1 MFYHAAMKTRTA
13 ALLLSVAA
21 VAAPVS
27 AQVTPWYIG
36 IAAGESRTSDKLVA
50 NRESTIT
57 NAVSLE
63 TDSDSRD
70 LAFKATVG
78 YRFFP
83 WLSVEADY
91 TDLGKHRL
99 VTDALGGNP
108 VLPARLTLEREVSGF
123 GVDAVFM
130 APVAVQWKV
139 FGRVG
144 AFHAKLDASQGLDG
158 NVVFTGGDATE
169 RTRSASQSE
178 TVLRWGLG
186 SQFEL
191 TDCWWLRLEWTRHE
205 EIGKGFRVGGSG
217 TTGEADTDS
226 VLVGLLFRF

>member
-1 MFYHAAMKTRTA
+1 MNTRTA
-13 ALLLSVAA
+13 ALVLALAGLISCPAT
-21 VAAPVS
+21 
-27 AQVTPWYIG
+27 AQVTRWYTG
-36 IAAGESRTSDKLVA
+36 LSLGASHTGSELVR
-50 NRESTIT
+50 NRESTVT
-57 NAVSLE
+57 LASDFH
-63 TDSDSRD
+63 TDFDPGD
-70 LAFKATVG
+70 FAYKATVG

-83 WLSVEADY
+83 WLAVEVDY
-91 TDLGKHRL
+91 SDLGTHSL
-99 VTDALGGNP
+99 LSNFLGGDA
-108 VLPARLTLEREVSGF
+108 PAPAQIYLERRIKGF
-123 GVDAVFM
+123 GADAVFTWPI
-130 APVAVQWKV
+130 APQWKV